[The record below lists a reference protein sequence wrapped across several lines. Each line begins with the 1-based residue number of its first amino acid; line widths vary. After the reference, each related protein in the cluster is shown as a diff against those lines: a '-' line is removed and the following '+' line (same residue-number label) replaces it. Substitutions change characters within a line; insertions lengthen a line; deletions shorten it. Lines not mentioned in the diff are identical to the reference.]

1 MPKNITVAES
11 WSQLTRWQLQE
22 LANIFFNLSDDFTAD
37 YQKMILILF
46 QKKNTFMH
54 QLRLK
59 MLIRN
64 VPITTLE
71 PFAKFLLQKPE
82 YYSFPEIP
90 GLVKPADRLGDLT
103 IKHFSV
109 IDTLFHQWQ
118 ENKTTLALR
127 RFVASL
133 YRLEQKSFISKI
145 FRIRTYRSPEFDAQ
159 LLPVISKL
167 TDKLSEKEMQA
178 IAFTYSNIRRYIW
191 DRYPIIFPKPAEEKE
206 EELKPVFRKKDVYM
220 PFKKIIVGLAMD
232 EVKPLGNLHECNKTL
247 IYDFMDTLSESIIY
261 HRNKAKAHAK

>member
-11 WSQLTRWQLQE
+11 WSQLTRWQLGE
-22 LANIFFNLSDDFTAD
+22 LANIYFHLSDDFGKD

-46 QKKNTFMH
+46 QKKNTFIH

-64 VPITTLE
+64 VPITSLA
-71 PFAKFLLQKPE
+71 PFAKFLLQKPQ
-82 YYSFPEIP
+82 YYFFPEVP
-90 GLVKPADRLGDLT
+90 GLVKPADRLGDLS
-103 IKHFSV
+103 IRHFSV

-118 ENKTTLALR
+118 ENKSALALR

-133 YRLEQKSFISKI
+133 YRLEQKNIFSKI
-145 FRIRTYRSPEFDAQ
+145 FRIRNYNSPEFNSQ
-159 LLPVISKL
+159 LLPVISRI
-167 TDKLSEKEMQA
+167 TDKLTVKEMEA
-178 IAFTYSNIRRYIW
+178 IAFIYSNTRRYIW
-191 DRYPIIFPKPAEEKE
+191 DRYPIIFPEPAAEKE
-206 EELKPVFRKKDVYM
+206 DEGKPVFRKKAVYT

-261 HRNKAKAHAK
+261 HRNKAKANGQ

>member
-1 MPKNITVAES
+1 MPKKITVAES
-11 WSQLTRWQLQE
+11 WSQLSRWQLQE
-22 LANIFFNLSDDFTAD
+22 LANIFFNLSDDFVKD

-59 MLIRN
+59 MLIRQ
-64 VPITTLE
+64 VPISSLE
-71 PFAKFLLQKPE
+71 PFAKFLLEKPQ
-82 YYSFPEIP
+82 YYFFPEVP

-118 ENKTTLALR
+118 EQKTTLALR

-133 YRLEQKSFISKI
+133 YRIDKRFWISKL
-145 FRIRTYRSPEFDAQ
+145 IRKHYYTASFNSQ
-159 LLPVISKL
+159 LLPVVSQI
-167 TDKLSEKEMQA
+167 TDKLSVKEMEA
-178 IAFTYSNIRRYIW
+178 IAFIYSNTRRYIW
-191 DRYPIIFPKPAEEKE
+191 DRYPVIFPKSIEEKE
-206 EELKPVFRKKDVYM
+206 DELKPNFRKKDVYT

-261 HRNKAKAHAK
+261 HRNKAKANGQ